1 MSDLNTKLKSMNE
14 EKQILALRIL
24 QEKEISK
31 ENGNQKSIFTKVQ
44 AKSSKQHFPEIP
56 TSVLSSPLNNTD
68 KLQRNNMYDI
78 LTIEDHDETIADDD
92 QEITRQVSN
101 TQEVAVGN
109 DERFTA
115 NGQSKEDGQQHTKKG
130 TVSQTTEKVNVS
142 VNSECSEENGHGSN
156 QTTKQYTLTIGDS
169 MIKHINLRKLSK
181 SLVRKSNFP
190 GKRAE
195 EIMLEINGI
204 KSTSSSP
211 SKVIIHAGTNNL
223 PADSSKQCCDNIK
236 NLCTAIQNKFPDA
249 KIGVSG
255 LVNRKDIDVPAKIS
269 ETNDLLK
276 DMCKQRGHTFINNSN
291 LDGSCLNGSNLHLN
305 PKGSTSLAVN
315 FIRFLREGQA
325 PPNHYNHSNQEDFQ
339 LGTLHHL
346 VELLK
351 VVSVLILITNRLV
364 KVW

>member
-1 MSDLNTKLKSMNE
+1 MSDLNTKLKSMNK
-14 EKQILALRIL
+14 EKRLVVALRIL

-44 AKSSKQHFPEIP
+44 AKSSKHFPEIP
-56 TSVLSSPLNNTD
+56 TSVLPSPLNKDT
-68 KLQRNNMYDI
+68 LQHNMYDI
-78 LTIEDHDETIADDD
+78 ITIEDHDETIADED
-92 QEITRQVSN
+92 QEITRPVSN

-130 TVSQTTEKVNVS
+130 TVSQTTEKANVS
-142 VNSECSEENGHGSN
+142 VNSECPEENGHGSN
-156 QTTKQYTLTIGDS
+156 QATKQYTLTIGDS
-169 MIKHINLRKLSK
+169 MIKHINPRKLSK

-190 GKRAE
+190 GKRA
-195 EIMLEINGI
+195 ILEINRI

-223 PADSSKQCCDNIK
+223 PTDSSKQCSDNIK
-236 NLCTAIQNKFPDA
+236 NLCIAIQNKFPDA

-255 LVNRKDIDVPAKIS
+255 LVIRKDIDVPAKIS

-276 DMCKQRGHTFINNSN
+276 VMCKQRGHINNSN

-305 PKGSTSLAVN
+305 PKGST
-315 FIRFLREGQA
+315 FL
-325 PPNHYNHSNQEDFQ
+325 
-339 LGTLHHL
+339 
-346 VELLK
+346 
-351 VVSVLILITNRLV
+351 
-364 KVW
+364 